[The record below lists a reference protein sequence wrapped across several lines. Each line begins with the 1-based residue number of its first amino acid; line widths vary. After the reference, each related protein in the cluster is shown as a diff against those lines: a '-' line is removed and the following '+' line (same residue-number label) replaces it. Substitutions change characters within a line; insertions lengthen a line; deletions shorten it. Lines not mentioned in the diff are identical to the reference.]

1 MIFTIIFSKLN
12 DNAKITVTV
21 HRNAVP
27 GKCLPHAIALLSKK
41 TTSFP
46 TRRRHIFSD
55 FSLGRYVHM
64 MMTLLPKAPILFKVM
79 QDLKKFTGLHCN
91 RYLGREGSF
100 WEEESYDHIVRSE
113 LEFYRILNYI
123 LRNPIKAKFVKE
135 WQRWPFT
142 FAKPE
147 LL

>member
-1 MIFTIIFSKLN
+1 
-12 DNAKITVTV
+12 
-21 HRNAVP
+21 
-27 GKCLPHAIALLSKK
+27 
-41 TTSFP
+41 
-46 TRRRHIFSD
+46 
-55 FSLGRYVHM
+55 
-64 MMTLLPKAPILFKVM
+64 M

-100 WEEESYDHIVRSE
+100 WEEESYEHIVRSE

-147 LL
+147 LLCRLRNAVPQLYCGTPFRNQSNLTETAFRCTVVLQNAVATKKTLPEQRSGVW